1 MDVDQTLATK
11 LAAVLPHLNERQRR
25 VVLAAEVQALGR
37 GEVARVARVAGVS
50 RTTVHAAL
58 RAQAGPDEASGRIR
72 QCGGGRKRR
81 RDHDP
86 ALVAALEALVDP
98 DTRGDPTSPLRWTC
112 KSTRQLARALT
123 AAGHPVS
130 HTGVG
135 DLLRSLDYS
144 LQSQR
149 ENARGRAPSRS

>member
-11 LAAVLPHLNERQRR
+11 LAAVLPHLNERQSR
-25 VVLAAEVQALGR
+25 VVLAAEAQALGR
-37 GEVARVARVAGVS
+37 GAVARVARAAGVS

-58 RAQAGPDEASGRIR
+58 REQAWPDDASGRVR
-72 QCGGGRKRR
+72 QGGGGRKRR
-81 RDHDP
+81 RDQDP

-112 KSTRQLARALT
+112 KSTRQLATALT

-135 DLLRSLDYS
+135 DLLRRLDYS
-144 LQSQR
+144 LQANVKTR
-149 ENARGRAPSRS
+149 EGARHP